1 MIVAGILSFVITWLA
16 GHPLLIPEASSVFWI
31 VFGAAAGA
39 AMPSEPS
46 ARRSRSWWI
55 GAAAAAAIALT
66 TPLRASTVIDD
77 AELEHVG
84 IGVSP
89 FWQFSPDGIRFR
101 SVIGHATIYVP
112 TASAFE
118 FSVYPRTD
126 RAVRLEMRLD
136 GRLADIVS
144 LAPGRWN
151 DLRLP
156 VRHRAERSRY
166 SPLDLRVE
174 DGDRIEI
181 WVTKVRP
188 LVDH

>member
-1 MIVAGILSFVITWLA
+1 MITPLGLEGPQLPSFC
-16 GHPLLIPEASSVFWI
+16 VFWI
-31 VFGAAAGA
+31 TISARHARPPAESRRDLRGACGRAAA
-39 AMPSEPS
+39 P
-46 ARRSRSWWI
+46 
-55 GAAAAAAIALT
+55 AAIALT
-66 TPLRASTVIDD
+66 TPLRVSTVTDD

-101 SVIGHATIYVP
+101 SVMGRATIYVP

-118 FSVYPRTD
+118 FRVYPRTD
-126 RAVRLEMRLD
+126 RPIRLEIRLE

-156 VRHRAERSRY
+156 ARNRSERSRY
-166 SPLDLRVE
+166 SPLDLRVQ

-188 LVDH
+188 LVDR